1 MPQPGEP
8 CGGEVTSVTPNC
20 TSCQPGPCQVTGL
33 SEVPRTCQPC
43 GDLLGL
49 LGSLDSTARLCAGNC
64 AGQLTSTG
72 ISGHPDPATAWMLHR
87 MHLELTASTCRTTPQ
102 LVVMCNS
109 SVLHSHSEGVT
120 WRLNLPQN
128 SKAALGKCLLLTK
141 QKKGKFPL
149 RFYISVIFPLV

>member
-33 SEVPRTCQPC
+33 PEVPRTCQPC

-49 LGSLDSTARLCAGNC
+49 LGSLDSTAHLCVGNC

-72 ISGHPDPATAWMLHR
+72 ISGHPDPATQTQPPRGCSTGSTWSSLHR
-87 MHLELTASTCRTTPQ
+87 HAEQPPSLSLCAIPQCFTPTQKELPGGSIYHKTRKQ
-102 LVVMCNS
+102 LWGNVCS
-109 SVLHSHSEGVT
+109 SQNRRRESSH
-120 WRLNLPQN
+120 
-128 SKAALGKCLLLTK
+128 
-141 QKKGKFPL
+141 
-149 RFYISVIFPLV
+149 